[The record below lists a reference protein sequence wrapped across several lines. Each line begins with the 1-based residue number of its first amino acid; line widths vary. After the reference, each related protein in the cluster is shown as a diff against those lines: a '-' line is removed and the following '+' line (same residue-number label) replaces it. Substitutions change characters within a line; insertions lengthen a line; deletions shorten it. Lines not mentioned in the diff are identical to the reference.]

1 VKDVNNHIVV
11 RPSADRVA
19 VKTHIEAALM
29 RHAQLDANDIRVNVS
44 GDRVMLSGNVP
55 SWAER
60 EAAERAAWGS
70 PGVRDVENLLE
81 VTPATHLVTY

>member
-1 VKDVNNHIVV
+1 
-11 RPSADRVA
+11 
-19 VKTHIEAALM
+19 
-29 RHAQLDANDIRVNVS
+29 
-44 GDRVMLSGNVP
+44 MLSGNVP

>member
-1 VKDVNNHIVV
+1 V
-11 RPSADRVA
+11 
-19 VKTHIEAALM
+19 VKTQIEAALL
-29 RHAQLDANDIRVNVS
+29 RHAQLDANNIRVNVS